1 MTFVTESITTLT
13 GWLRNAAELGMALVL
28 TFVLID
34 ILFPN
39 TTGVLNN
46 LSTVVSSF
54 AKEGIAGLIAL
65 LLFLV
70 LVKK

>member
-1 MTFVTESITTLT
+1 MTVVTESITTLT
-13 GWLRNAAELGMALVL
+13 SWLRSVAELGMALVL

-34 ILFPN
+34 VLFPN

-46 LSTVVSSF
+46 LSAVVGSF
-54 AKEGIAGLIAL
+54 AKEGVAGLIAL